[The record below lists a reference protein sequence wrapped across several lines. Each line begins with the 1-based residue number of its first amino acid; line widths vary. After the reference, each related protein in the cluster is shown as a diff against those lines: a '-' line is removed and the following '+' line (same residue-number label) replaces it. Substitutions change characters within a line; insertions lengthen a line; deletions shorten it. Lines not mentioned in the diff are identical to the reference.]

1 MSYIFLGL
9 GNKGEEYKNTRH
21 NAGKIVLEYFAEEQ
35 KADWKM
41 DKILLAQKAKVNIV
55 GEPVILLSPELFM
68 NVSGKVVSPLK
79 LSAKKIE
86 QLVVIHDDVDL
97 PVGAFKLS
105 FDRGSAGHKGVESI
119 KRALKTERFL
129 RVRVGVCPTTPSGKM
144 KKPTGDAFIDFIV
157 GNFKK
162 DELEKIKKVSKEI
175 SSALELLVK
184 EGREKAMNQ
193 FN

>member
-68 NVSGKVVSPLK
+68 NVSGKVVAPLK

-97 PVGAFKLS
+97 PVGTFKLS

-119 KRALKTERFL
+119 KRAIKTERFL

-184 EGREKAMNQ
+184 EGREKAMNR